1 VTAAKRVARE
11 ASAARPA
18 DPSIRAHRAAAPI
31 RIVIV
36 DDHEIVR
43 HGLRQSLTR
52 ETDMNVIG
60 EAHSGEEAIRMAGQR
75 RPDIMLLDVK
85 LDDLEGPEVCRRV
98 LAVSPRTAVVM
109 LTSYEQDGVIMR
121 SLVAGAKGYLIKSVE
136 LTELKRTIRSVS
148 RGHSVLD
155 PKIASRVIAIVP
167 GHGAGAHAGGRAARP
182 SPAMFS
188 ETDLAIMRYLAKG
201 LTNKEIAAQVHLS
214 AHTIKDHVEKMA
226 VAFGVRSRTEVVA
239 EALRAGLI

>member
-1 VTAAKRVARE
+1 VTAARRVARE
-11 ASAARPA
+11 APA
-18 DPSIRAHRAAAPI
+18 DPPVRAHRGAAPI

-60 EAHSGEEAIRMAGQR
+60 EAHSGAEAIRMAEQR
-75 RPDIMLLDVK
+75 RPDVMLLDVK

-109 LTSYEQDGVIMR
+109 LTSYEQDGVILR
-121 SLVAGAKGYLIKSVE
+121 CLVAGAKGYLIKSVE

-155 PKIASRVIAIVP
+155 PKIASRVIASVP
-167 GHGAGAHAGGRAARP
+167 GHGAGAHASGRAAARL

-188 ETDLAIMRYLAKG
+188 ETDLAILRYLAKG

-214 AHTIKDHVEKMA
+214 SHTIKDHVEKMA

-239 EALRAGLI
+239 EALRAALI